1 MNLPTEYEAYKLNC
15 TAGDAVVG
23 VLCRRPDG
31 GTSDYRMVMN
41 NPAEDGVCPPCGRQM
56 REVQT
61 GTFTCSSG
69 HLLVVM
75 TNLQASR
82 RKLGTSKRTARKAV
96 MLPKRKSPALPALH
110 TQNMRRPPNGLK
122 AAPVVSDAE
131 EDMTDFDLNAV
142 IDAALKE
149 RMY

>member
-1 MNLPTEYEAYKLNC
+1 MNIPTGYEAYKLNC

-31 GTSDYRMVMN
+31 GVSDYRMVMN
-41 NPAEDGVCPPCGRQM
+41 NPAVDGVCPACGREM
-56 REVQT
+56 REVQS

-75 TNLQASR
+75 TNTQATR
-82 RKLGTSKRTARKAV
+82 RKLGTAQNQPKARKAV
-96 MLPKRKSPALPALH
+96 MLPKRKSPALPALRTH
-110 TQNMRRPPNGLK
+110 QTRLV
-122 AAPVVSDAE
+122 APVVSDAE
-131 EDMTDFDLNAV
+131 EDMTDFDLDAV

-149 RMY
+149 RMS

>member
-1 MNLPTEYEAYKLNC
+1 MNIPSEYEAYKLNC

-31 GTSDYRMVMN
+31 GVSDYRMVMN
-41 NPAEDGVCPPCGRQM
+41 NPAVDGVCPPCGRQM

-75 TNLQASR
+75 TNTQATR
-82 RKLGTSKRTARKAV
+82 RKLGTAQNQPKARKAV
-96 MLPKRKSPALPALH
+96 MLPKRKSPALPALRTH
-110 TQNMRRPPNGLK
+110 QTRLV
-122 AAPVVSDAE
+122 APVVSDAE
-131 EDMTDFDLNAV
+131 EDMTDFDLDAV

-149 RMY
+149 RMS